1 LAMWPLL
8 FQRPLVATAGLCVVW
23 SGWSRARA
31 KPPTKNIALNG
42 RLAAGSLQRIVLQ
55 ALLNRDF
62 RLYTQIFEGAR
73 RKSTDVALDRQ
84 RSIARKNASLPIE
97 ANRKSGHMKYSNAQI
112 TYHWLSAALIF
123 VMLGTG
129 LAYSYE
135 LADAG
140 IMTVHQWA
148 GQGLIMVLV
157 VRIIVRLSR
166 NAPVNH
172 TLHSAWEDM
181 LARIVQAGLYLCM
194 IAFVITGYVSAS
206 AEIDNVLIA
215 PVSLAFARS
224 DIGELLLEA
233 HYMAK
238 WVLLALLLFH
248 IAGAL
253 KHAIWDKDNTL
264 SNMTY
269 HSKRTPL

>member
-1 LAMWPLL
+1 
-8 FQRPLVATAGLCVVW
+8 
-23 SGWSRARA
+23 
-31 KPPTKNIALNG
+31 
-42 RLAAGSLQRIVLQ
+42 
-55 ALLNRDF
+55 
-62 RLYTQIFEGAR
+62 
-73 RKSTDVALDRQ
+73 
-84 RSIARKNASLPIE
+84 
-97 ANRKSGHMKYSNAQI
+97 
-112 TYHWLSAALIF
+112 
-123 VMLGTG
+123 MLGTG

-140 IMTVHQWA
+140 AMTVHQWA
-148 GQGLIMVLV
+148 GQGLIAVLV
-157 VRIIVRLSR
+157 VRILVRLSR
-166 NAPVNH
+166 NAPVHH
-172 TLHSAWEDM
+172 TPHSAWEDM

-194 IAFVITGYVSAS
+194 IAFVVTGYVSAS
-206 AEIDNVLIA
+206 AETDNVLIA

-224 DIGELLLEA
+224 DMGELMLEA

-238 WVLLALLLFH
+238 WVLLALLLLH